1 MGEVQIARRRGYRS
15 LFWPLLLIGI
25 GSVWLLVNIGIF
37 NAENIAVLVR
47 LWPLLLIAAG
57 LDLLFGRNSPTL
69 GAIIGVG
76 AIVGMLL
83 LMLIGPSMGLVSRQ
97 ALQSAQ
103 YEELIGDARS
113 AEIVLGSGVNTV
125 SVRALSESRNLFA
138 ADIRYYGE
146 IDFDVSNGSEKTIT
160 LKQRDGSLS
169 GGFAAFLTSIFGAD
183 QPDEE
188 QGTDWNIQL
197 SRDVPVN
204 LNVDAGV
211 GSTNLDLRGLELTGL
226 AVNAGVGKLDVTLP
240 VTEQGY
246 FVNIDGGVGDI
257 SITLPEGIAVQLDA
271 EIGVG
276 SVSLPSSLRRID
288 GDSNNVVGADGIWE
302 TDGFRTA
309 TTQVTIKF
317 DGGVGSLTVH

>member
-15 LFWPLLLIGI
+15 LFWPLLLIGM
-25 GSVWLLVNIGIF
+25 GSVWLLVNIGVF
-37 NAENIAVLVR
+37 NVENIAVLAR

-76 AIVGMLL
+76 TIAGMLL
-83 LMLIGPSMGLVSRQ
+83 LMLMGPSIGLVSIPE
-97 ALQSAQ
+97 LQSAQ
-103 YEELIGDARS
+103 YEEVIGDARS

-125 SVRALSESRNLFA
+125 AVSALPESQNLFT
-138 ADIRYYGE
+138 ADVHYYGE
-146 IDFDVSNGSEKTIT
+146 IDFDVSSGSEKTIT

-169 GGFAAFLTSIFGAD
+169 GGFASVLMLIFGAD
-183 QPDEE
+183 QPEEE
-188 QGTDWNIQL
+188 QETDWNIQL
-197 SRDVPVN
+197 NPEVPMN

-211 GSTNLDLRGLELTGL
+211 GNINLDLRDLELTGL

-240 VTEQGY
+240 ITEHGY
-246 FVNIDGGVGDI
+246 FVDIDGGVGDI

-276 SVSLPSSLRRID
+276 SLSLPASLRRID
-288 GDSNNVVGADGIWE
+288 GDSDSPVGNDGIWE
-302 TDGFRTA
+302 TEGFRTA
-309 TTQVTIKF
+309 TSKVTIRF
-317 DGGVGSLTVH
+317 NSGVGSLTVR